1 VIGLARVKINVIKRV
16 DPKVIFGENVPI
28 NPMTGRMFEICSK
41 FKEGQEFIVD
51 CCGEMPE
58 GFCSWAWRDIYK
70 DLSVLQYGGDYPWTN
85 EGEMVTCCTDGIRP
99 VSFRMTRI

>member
-1 VIGLARVKINVIKRV
+1 LTRVKINVIKRV

-51 CCGEMPE
+51 RCGEMPE
-58 GFCSWAWRDIYK
+58 GFCSWAWRRYLQRFICATIWWR
-70 DLSVLQYGGDYPWTN
+70 LSLD
-85 EGEMVTCCTDGIRP
+85 
-99 VSFRMTRI
+99 